1 MVLELNLLYTEYRV
15 SKQIPDQLQV
25 NDYEIVVN
33 FFHISHNLTQYSVI
47 VHKFGRIYPV
57 CSTYEL
63 TKQFM

>member
-33 FFHISHNLTQYSVI
+33 FFHISHNLTWYSEI
-47 VHKFGRIYPV
+47 VHKFWKNREIDWSYS
-57 CSTYEL
+57 CL
-63 TKQFM
+63 Q